1 MVYAQFYFITEIPGF
16 PVKQNK
22 NMNFVFVDIFSSSS
36 LDRPGE
42 QNPKKNTILVRVR
55 GHITCKQF
63 RIFYLGRLIFE
74 HFGAYHLTKK
84 SRNLV
89 LMLNGTA
96 IFLKNPSGNCRQP
109 PEVVLFSRVGTGGS
123 FLTIC

>member
-42 QNPKKNTILVRVR
+42 QNPKKYHFSESSRTHYLQTISDIL
-55 GHITCKQF
+55 F
-63 RIFYLGRLIFE
+63 RTFNF
-74 HFGAYHLTKK
+74 
-84 SRNLV
+84 
-89 LMLNGTA
+89 
-96 IFLKNPSGNCRQP
+96 
-109 PEVVLFSRVGTGGS
+109 
-123 FLTIC
+123 